1 MPRARSHSVES
12 SSVSFLLEEN
22 SLEKKLSKKVNVQLE
37 LEIKKTLVC
46 VKLYFKLNFFFYFL
60 IF

>member
-46 VKLYFKLNFFFYFL
+46 VKLYFKLKFFF